1 MLGNIVWIESMYTF
15 ALILGVFLTT
25 VHHQLPTALASS
37 AANVTNLDELIF
49 WPTQERNASQQK
61 KERLNK
67 KGTKARKRTTSTD
80 RQERQELDETI
91 KNIVNIDRLSKENV
105 NQFKLI
111 NECNA
116 RLRML
121 ETELNTINS
130 AIQQVSS
137 KDRPKTARYVSS
149 GVTRPMTRA
158 SDNNK
163 EKKVRIKAKVVPK
176 LAVQELVPSS
186 ASSRFYNSH
195 MMQKIRK
202 EFINYL
208 K

>member
-1 MLGNIVWIESMYTF
+1 MYTF
-15 ALILGVFLTT
+15 VLILGVFVTT
-25 VHHQLPTALASS
+25 VQHQLPTALASS

-49 WPTQERNASQQK
+49 WPKQERNASQQK
-61 KERLNK
+61 KERLNSK
-67 KGTKARKRTTSTD
+67 RTRARKRTASTD

-91 KNIVNIDRLSKENV
+91 KNIINIDRLSKENV

-130 AIQQVSS
+130 DIQQIS

-158 SDNNK
+158 NENK
-163 EKKVRIKAKVVPK
+163 EKKVRVEAKVVPK
-176 LAVQELVPSS
+176 LAVQELMPSS

-208 K
+208 KLVRLFLCVLFF